1 MDRDNVDAISEALTE
16 LFGELQ
22 NTIEQYAIYQLTQ
35 YTDTPE
41 KWKSLQLK
49 HQKDFSK
56 ALDELIKQFKVK
68 INKPIEIAFNEL
80 YKDAKSEVKET
91 REDVKESRET
101 DSNRGLL
108 ILPINVNKKIK
119 AFKKQVF
126 GELDMLQK
134 QSNIGFKSIVNN
146 IGKTIIKGKITSGDI
161 LYAQIEKAMQK
172 GIKDMFVTYKNGRRV
187 SYKAY
192 MEMNVRTTMH
202 QEALA
207 YQFENARKM
216 GVVFYLASSHGDCA
230 DDHAKYQGKLYYD
243 ESWQSIAKE
252 SEKKAIAEFISRNK
266 LMSIQDVRD
275 GKPYL
280 GTRPNCRHKYK
291 PLTLSQVLNNSVKE
305 LLVEH
310 KLIKGKYDSEK
321 YKNLQYQRLL
331 ERKVRQAKQDRDNLE
346 IEIKNA
352 KDDVTKKKLQEKLAN
367 KKSLVHKN
375 QRELNSLVK
384 DNKYLERDYR
394 RENYKTI
401 VQDVGYKYRNA
412 KSN

>member
-35 YTDTPE
+35 YTDTPD
-41 KWKSLQLK
+41 KWASMQSK
-49 HQKDFSK
+49 HRKEFSK
-56 ALDELIKQFKVK
+56 ALDKLIEQFKSK
-68 INKPIEIAFNEL
+68 IDKPIEIAFSEL
-80 YKDAKSEVKET
+80 YKDAKTEVKET
-91 REDVKESRET
+91 REDVKEERET
-101 DSNRGLL
+101 NSNRGLL
-108 ILPINVNKKIK
+108 LLPININKKVS
-119 AFKKQVF
+119 AFKKQVYND
-126 GELDMLQK
+126 LAILQK
-134 QSNIGFKSIVNN
+134 QSNIGFKNIVNSVSKA
-146 IGKTIIKGKITSGDI
+146 ITKGKLYSGTL
-161 LYAQIEKAMQK
+161 LYDEIKNAMK
-172 GIKDMFVTYKNGRRV
+172 TGIKDMFVTYKNGRRV

-202 QEALA
+202 QEALN
-207 YQFENARKM
+207 YQFESAREM

-230 DDHAKYQGKLYYD
+230 DDHKDYQGRLYYD

-252 SEKKAIAEFISRNK
+252 SQHRTIADFIRSSK

-280 GTRPNCRHKYK
+280 TTRPNCRHTFK
-291 PLTLSQVLNNSVKE
+291 PLTLDQVLNNSVKE

-310 KLIKGKYDSEK
+310 KLIKGKYDSAK
-321 YKNLQYQRLL
+321 YKNLQQQRLL

-352 KDDVTKKKLQEKLAN
+352 KDVETKKQLQEKLDY

-375 QRELNSLVK
+375 QRELNHLVK
-384 DNKYLERDYR
+384 GNSYLERDRR

-401 VQDVGYKYRNA
+401 VQDVGYKYN
-412 KSN
+412 KDKK

>member
-1 MDRDNVDAISEALTE
+1 MDRDNIDAISEALTE

-68 INKPIEIAFNEL
+68 INKPIEAAFKEL
-80 YKDAKSEVKET
+80 YKDAKTEVKET
-91 REDVKESRET
+91 REDVKEERET

-108 ILPINVNKKIK
+108 ILPINVNKKVS
-119 AFKKQVF
+119 AFKKQVYND
-126 GELDMLQK
+126 LAILQK
-134 QSNIGFKSIVNN
+134 QSNIGFKNIVNSVSKS
-146 IGKTIIKGKITSGDI
+146 ITKGKLFSGTL
-161 LYAQIEKAMQK
+161 LYAEVENAFKK
-172 GIKDMFVTYKNGRRV
+172 GLNNMFMTYRNGRKV
-187 SYKAY
+187 SFKAY
-192 MEMNVRTTMH
+192 QEMNVRTTMH
-202 QEALA
+202 QEALD
-207 YQFENARKM
+207 YQFESAREM

-230 DDHAKYQGKLYYD
+230 DDHKDYQGRLYYD

-252 SEKKAIAEFISRNK
+252 SQHRAIADFIRSNK

-280 GTRPNCRHKYK
+280 GTRPNCRHKFK
-291 PLTLSQVLNNSVKE
+291 PLTLDQVLNSSVKE

-310 KLIKGKYDSEK
+310 KLIKGKYDSAK
-321 YKNLQYQRLL
+321 YKNLQHQRLL

-352 KDDVTKKKLQEKLAN
+352 KDVETKKQLKEKLEY

-375 QRELNSLVK
+375 QRELNHLVK
-384 DNKYLERDYR
+384 GNPYLERDRR

-401 VQDVGYKYRNA
+401 VQDVGYKYN
-412 KSN
+412 KDKK